1 MVRISSYKPSQK
13 DHHPKWM
20 KRQVRMWQ
28 YEVQQPIRSKKQLSN
43 MVSCF
48 AGPVSLLTLWT
59 NRITQANSRKHQ
71 EFAGRL
77 SSVNNKAELY
87 QHLKEENGCV
97 DLIVCLTVYPVIT
110 LISHFVFNTHCVFF
124 IRMDVHENGKATRWC
139 VEHASSHL
147 CRIIDLLRGCDVT
160 FGMISIDVFA
170 RMLVLCQTKTSKAM
184 FYKDTVFI
192 CFSLYKESEI
202 FWNRIIKLVNG
213 VSPCLYFVCV
223 WM

>member
-1 MVRISSYKPSQK
+1 
-13 DHHPKWM
+13 
-20 KRQVRMWQ
+20 
-28 YEVQQPIRSKKQLSN
+28 

-87 QHLKEENGCV
+87 QHLKDENGCV

-110 LISHFVFNTHCVFF
+110 LISHFVFTRCVFF
-124 IRMDVHENGKATRWC
+124 IRMDVHENGKTTRWC
-139 VEHASSHL
+139 VEHTSSHL

-160 FGMISIDVFA
+160 FGMISNDVFA
-170 RMLVLCQTKTSKAM
+170 RMLVLCPTKKSKAM
-184 FYKDTVFI
+184 FYKGHTFYM
-192 CFSLYKESEI
+192 L
-202 FWNRIIKLVNG
+202 
-213 VSPCLYFVCV
+213 
-223 WM
+223 

>member
-1 MVRISSYKPSQK
+1 
-13 DHHPKWM
+13 
-20 KRQVRMWQ
+20 
-28 YEVQQPIRSKKQLSN
+28 

-97 DLIVCLTVYPVIT
+97 DLTILLTVYPVIT
-110 LISHFVFNTHCVFF
+110 LISHFLLTHCVFF
-124 IRMDVHENGKATRWC
+124 IRMDVHENGKTTRWC

-147 CRIIDLLRGCDVT
+147 CRIIDLLRGCDVS
-160 FGMISIDVFA
+160 FGMTSNDVFA
-170 RMLVLCQTKTSKAM
+170 RMLVLKPAKKSKTM
-184 FYKDTVFI
+184 FYKAHTFYM
-192 CFSLYKESEI
+192 L
-202 FWNRIIKLVNG
+202 
-213 VSPCLYFVCV
+213 
-223 WM
+223 